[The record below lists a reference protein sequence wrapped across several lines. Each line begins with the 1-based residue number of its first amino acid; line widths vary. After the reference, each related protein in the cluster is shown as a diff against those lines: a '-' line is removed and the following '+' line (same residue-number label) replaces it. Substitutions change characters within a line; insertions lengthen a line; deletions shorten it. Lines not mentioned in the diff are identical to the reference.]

1 MIRQSLGAFIAVLT
15 LSIVIGVPRKFIF
28 YSGLIGFVGWF
39 IYLFINELEFSTV
52 FSYFVAALVVAL
64 LSHSFARIFKAPVTV
79 FLIAGILPLVPG
91 TILYR
96 AVYSMIRNDSTLANY
111 YLTQT
116 LQIAGV
122 IALAIFV
129 MDSIFRIFQ
138 KK

>member
-28 YSGLIGFVGWF
+28 YTGLIGSVGWF
-39 IYLFINELEFSTV
+39 VYLFIKELEFQV
-52 FSYFVAALVVAL
+52 IFPYFVASLVVAL

-96 AVYSMIRNDSTLANY
+96 AVYNMIRNNSTLANY
-111 YLTQT
+111 YLVQT
-116 LQIAGV
+116 IQIAGV
-122 IALAIFV
+122 IALAIFI

-138 KK
+138 K